1 MKEKE
6 YISIGNPIITKDIF
20 RNILRPLDNYGYKP
34 TGGLWASEFTSNLG
48 VCPWY
53 DYLLDARGIAS
64 YMLHYKDLA
73 SASLFCLKK
82 EANILTLNTET
93 QILELANKY
102 PSYHHLLNHYEEITP
117 DNTIFDFDEISRIYD
132 GIYVDYEKMMYK
144 YKSRVFDTWS
154 INTLLLFNLDCIE
167 EYKTIKVNVDFDD
180 IDPFPYIDS
189 KNISDSKQVE
199 EKSICYIELS
209 KYIQNIFNEL
219 LPTYLV
225 PPIINYDDYIT
236 KVINCAKKVL
246 EIAEITKEKEI
257 SIIRDNL
264 KNKGLTIDKKII
276 IRNLV
281 LNYLSNYLYKEKE
294 SIKKLE
300 PSKIKKTKYYSI

>member
-1 MKEKE
+1 ML
-6 YISIGNPIITKDIF
+6 SKD
-20 RNILRPLDNYGYKP
+20 N
-34 TGGLWASEFTSNLG
+34 
-48 VCPWY
+48 
-53 DYLLDARGIAS
+53 
-64 YMLHYKDLA
+64 
-73 SASLFCLKK
+73 
-82 EANILTLNTET
+82 
-93 QILELANKY
+93 
-102 PSYHHLLNHYEEITP
+102 
-117 DNTIFDFDEISRIYD
+117 
-132 GIYVDYEKMMYK
+132 
-144 YKSRVFDTWS
+144 
-154 INTLLLFNLDCIE
+154 
-167 EYKTIKVNVDFDD
+167 
-180 IDPFPYIDS
+180 
-189 KNISDSKQVE
+189 
-199 EKSICYIELS
+199 SICYIELS